1 MSILIRE
8 FKEADREALQHL
20 YVITRNAT
28 FFWNH
33 VELHQTIDFDVHTSG
48 EKILVAIEGI
58 EIIGFASIWEADSF
72 LHNLFVH
79 PTAQRQGV
87 GRALL
92 DSCTKY
98 FSNTPTLKCLKAN
111 ANAMQFYK
119 SQGWQILR
127 EELGPDGPYFLLS
140 A

>member
-1 MSILIRE
+1 MDILIRE
-8 FKEADREALQHL
+8 FKEADREALRNL
-20 YVITRNAT
+20 YVATRNAT

-33 VELHQTIDFDVHTSG
+33 VELHQSIDFDVHTSG
-48 EKILVAIEGI
+48 EKILVAIKGI

-92 DSCTKY
+92 ESCAKY
-98 FSNTPTLKCLKAN
+98 FFNTATLKCLKAN
-111 ANAMQFYK
+111 VNATQFYK

-127 EELGPDGPYFLLS
+127 EELGPDGPYFLMS